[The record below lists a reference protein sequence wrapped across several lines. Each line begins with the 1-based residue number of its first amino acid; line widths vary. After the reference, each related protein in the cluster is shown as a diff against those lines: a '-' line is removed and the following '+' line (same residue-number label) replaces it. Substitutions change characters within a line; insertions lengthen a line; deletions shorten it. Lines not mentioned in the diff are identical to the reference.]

1 MPQRLIDFANR
12 STAGNVQ
19 LLITPD
25 ASQKSSIGG
34 AFRALLAW
42 KAHRCL
48 SLLVAFIL
56 AVPSV
61 HAQRADAPPLPELPS
76 ASSEKKLVTAKHF
89 MVAAAH
95 PLASEAG
102 MKILERGGSATDAAI
117 AVQMVLGLVE
127 PQSSGI
133 GGGAFIL
140 HFDAAKKVV
149 GTFDGRES
157 APMGVT
163 PELFLDANGKPLRF
177 IEAVVGGR
185 SVGVPGVLRAL
196 EVAHARHGK
205 LPWATLFEPAITLA
219 ESGYPLPPR
228 LHVHLVNDT
237 VLKKN
242 PVTREMFFL
251 ADGSPKAIGSII
263 RNQPYADTLKRIAKQ
278 GADAFYTGEIAKDMV
293 AAIRGHPTNPGYM
306 VEKDL
311 ADYRA
316 RTPDPVCGPY
326 RKYRICGMPPPSSG
340 GIAILQTLQ
349 ALERF
354 DMKSVRPI
362 SAQAVHLLS
371 EAARLAYADRE
382 RYLGDDQFVSI
393 PLAGLADATYNHRR
407 SELIRPEKS
416 MGRAEAGV
424 PAGITANVTEGWAL
438 ERPGTSHLSI
448 VDRWGNA
455 ISMTTSVESVFGSRI
470 FVHGFFLNN
479 QLTDFS
485 MLPTRDGVPVANA
498 VYPGKRP
505 RSSMAPTIVLD
516 DKGELHSVIGSALG
530 SVIINF
536 VAQTLVATLDW
547 NMDMQAAVSL
557 PHYGSRGGPTELEKG
572 TPVEALGPALQAMG
586 HEVRSFDMPS
596 GLHGIMR
603 TPQGWQ
609 GGADPRRDGIV
620 LGK

>member
-1 MPQRLIDFANR
+1 MTF
-12 STAGNVQ
+12 G
-19 LLITPD
+19 
-25 ASQKSSIGG
+25 
-34 AFRALLAW
+34 LLAAPAW
-42 KAHRCL
+42 
-48 SLLVAFIL
+48 
-56 AVPSV
+56 
-61 HAQRADAPPLPELPS
+61 AQRADSPPLPELPS
-76 ASSEKKLVTAKHF
+76 GTTGKSLVNAKEY

-95 PLASEAG
+95 PIAAEAG
-102 MKILERGGSATDAAI
+102 MQMLAKGGSATDAAV
-117 AVQMVLGLVE
+117 AVQMVLGLLE

-140 HFDAAKKVV
+140 HFDAAKKTAN
-149 GTFDGRES
+149 TFDGRES

-177 IEAVVGGR
+177 AEAVVGGR

-196 EVAHARHGK
+196 ETAHQRHGK
-205 LPWATLFEPAITLA
+205 LPWAELFAPAIAIA
-219 ESGYPLPPR
+219 EQGYPLPPR

-237 VLKKN
+237 VIKQN
-242 PVTREMFFL
+242 PVTREMFFQ
-251 ADGSPKAIGSII
+251 ADGTPKAIGTTI
-263 RNQPYADTLKRIAKQ
+263 RNLPYAATLKRIAKE
-278 GADAFYTGEIAKDMV
+278 GADAFYAGTIAKDMV
-293 AAIRGHPTNPGYM
+293 AAIRNHPTNPGFM
-306 VEKDL
+306 TEKDL

-316 RTPDPVCGPY
+316 RTPQGLCGPY
-326 RKYRICGMPPPSSG
+326 RKFRICGMPPPSSG

-354 DMKSVRPI
+354 DLKNVRPI

-382 RYLGDDQFVSI
+382 KYLADDQFVAV
-393 PLAGLADATYNHRR
+393 PLAGLADPAYNHRR
-407 SELIRPEKS
+407 SELIRAEKS

-424 PAGITANVTEGWAL
+424 PAGITTKVTGGEAL
-438 ERPGTSHLSI
+438 ERPGTSHFSI
-448 VDRWGNA
+448 VDKWGNG

-485 MLPTRDGVPVANA
+485 LVPTKDGVPVANA
-498 VYPGKRP
+498 VAPGKRP
-505 RSSMAPTIVLD
+505 RSSMAPTMVLN

-536 VAQTLVATLDW
+536 VAQNLVATLDW
-547 NMDMQAAVSL
+547 NMDMQAAIAM
-557 PHYGSRGGPTELEKG
+557 PHYGSRGGPTELEKN

-609 GGADPRRDGIV
+609 GGADPRRDGVV